1 MATRAPRS
9 KTPPAVSPIT
19 EQVDVVVVGAGLSGL
34 TAAWRILQQAPGTSV
49 RVLEAAP
56 AVGGAARTD
65 RVEGFLFDRGAN
77 GFLTNVLSTWELSH
91 EVGIGDELVEASDLS
106 ALRFLYGDGQLQAL
120 PLGPEQFAKSAL
132 LSAAGK
138 ARILAEPLIPRRT
151 DGYDESVLEFTG
163 RRLGP
168 EAARVFMPAL
178 VTGIVGGAAADISLQ
193 ALFPRMKAMELE
205 HGSLIRAGIAAGRAR
220 RKAPPRADGRKAPS
234 GRLTS
239 FRNAGM
245 GRLAERLGELMAEHI
260 RLQHVVSSIKKV
272 SNGVSHWEITTPQA
286 VISCKALV
294 VATPAHA
301 AASLLG
307 DLDSALTT
315 ELQAVKFAGIRV
327 LGLGFRRRVH
337 PLNGFGF
344 LVPRGQGVR
353 TLGCLWSS
361 AVFPDQAPT
370 GFQHM
375 RAMMG
380 GAFDPDI
387 MDMSDDEALEL
398 CMRELRTVMGIR
410 YAPDVVHQVL
420 WKNTIPQ
427 YHMGHLQR
435 VARIDALLA
444 RHDGLTLAGNSWRG
458 VGINDCVNDGNRAA
472 LRAVATIRGQ
482 R

>member
-9 KTPPAVSPIT
+9 KTIPAAAPVI

-34 TAAWRILQQAPGTSV
+34 TAAWRILQQAPGASV

-56 AVGGAARTD
+56 VVGGAARTD

-77 GFLTNVLSTWELSH
+77 GFLTNVLSTWELAH
-91 EVGIGDELVEASDLS
+91 EAGIGDELVEASDLS

-132 LSAAGK
+132 LSAQAK
-138 ARILAEPLIPRRT
+138 ARLLCEPFVPRRR
-151 DGYDESVLEFTG
+151 DGHDESVLEFTG

-193 ALFPRMKAMELE
+193 ALFPRMKAMEIE
-205 HGSLIRAGIAAGRAR
+205 HGSLIRAGLAAAKAR
-220 RKAPPRADGRKAPS
+220 RNAPPRADGRKAPS

-245 GRLAERLGELMAEHI
+245 GRLAERLAELMSEHI
-260 RLQHVVSSIKKV
+260 RLQNNVLSVQKV
-272 SNGVSHWEITTPQA
+272 SNGVSRWEVKTSQGLF
-286 VISCKALV
+286 SCKALII
-294 VATPAHA
+294 ATPAHA

-307 DLDSALTT
+307 NLDSSLTT
-315 ELQAVKFAGIRV
+315 ELHAVKFAGIRV
-327 LGLGFRRRVH
+327 LGLGFKRRVH
-337 PLNGFGF
+337 PMNGFGF

-361 AVFPDQAPT
+361 AVFPDQAPS

-380 GAFDPDI
+380 GAFDPDV
-387 MDMSDDEALEL
+387 MEMSDDEALQL

-410 YAPDVVHQVL
+410 YVPDVVHQVL

-435 VARIDALLA
+435 VARIDDLLA

-472 LRAVATIRGQ
+472 LRALATIRG
-482 R
+482 RT